1 MLAKSLQNVST
12 FISPIAP
19 LIGTVLTI
27 TGIALLFYTLAC
39 YIRKTP
45 CKTKH
50 VYLVISI
57 ILMFIGIL
65 TQPIGRTFGWTSKG
79 AIKALDSTTSKIAPK
94 SPK

>member
-12 FISPIAP
+12 FIYAIAP

-27 TGIALLFYTLAC
+27 TGIALLFYALAC

-45 CKTKH
+45 SKTKH

-57 ILMFIGIL
+57 ILMFIGNL
-65 TQPIGRTFGWTSKG
+65 TQPIGRTFGWSNTVSKRV
-79 AIKALDSTTSKIAPK
+79 LNPK
-94 SPK
+94 PILEGP